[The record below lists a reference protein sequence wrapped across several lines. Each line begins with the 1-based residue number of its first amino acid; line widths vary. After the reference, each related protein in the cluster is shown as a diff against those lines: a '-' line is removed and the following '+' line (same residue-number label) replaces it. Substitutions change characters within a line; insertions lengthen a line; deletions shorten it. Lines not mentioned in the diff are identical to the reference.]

1 MKLIISYKC
10 TSLLFLV
17 LKKILMWNRK
27 GAWGQ
32 QLTIIGWGWAKY
44 RDLSVASRLII
55 ANNWSMRHWQ
65 ITIFCNN
72 RVQLSF
78 SQWVC
83 FFNEYLAFC
92 HFYTKLIARRRK
104 AWFHLCMSRVLF
116 VAKHSWTTLPMS
128 RPLFVY
134 SYLQVTCVVGSLPMK
149 RKKYLHQMII

>member
-1 MKLIISYKC
+1 MY
-10 TSLLFLV
+10 F
-17 LKKILMWNRK
+17 
-27 GAWGQ
+27 
-32 QLTIIGWGWAKY
+32 
-44 RDLSVASRLII
+44 LSVLGSKKNINVKQKRGLRSAINNYWMRLSRISWFVSGEQI
-55 ANNWSMRHWQ
+55 NNCNYWSMRHGQ

-134 SYLQVTCVVGSLPMK
+134 SYLQVTCMVGSLPMK
-149 RKKYLHQMII
+149 RKKYLYQMII

>member
-1 MKLIISYKC
+1 MY
-10 TSLLFLV
+10 F
-17 LKKILMWNRK
+17 
-27 GAWGQ
+27 
-32 QLTIIGWGWAKY
+32 
-44 RDLSVASRLII
+44 LSVLGSKKNINVKQKRGVRSAINNYWMRLSKISWFVSGEQI
-55 ANNWSMRHWQ
+55 NYCNNWSMRHWQ

-134 SYLQVTCVVGSLPMK
+134 SYLQVTCMVGSLPMK